1 MKTTFGPGVIV
12 TSKWLNGAREI
23 YFDGQDLDWHF
34 PPINLGDVQRGGTEG
49 LDGAYVTTSTDQT
62 FGGTPITGRKSFM
75 GFVAFGDQVNSNP
88 DNAPVSWTT
97 LAKFNQGGANQNF
110 TAKFANLKPED
121 IITKDILDEQV
132 QNFPIIDEGAF

>member
-23 YFDGQDLDWHF
+23 YFDGQDADWHYS
-34 PPINLGDVQRGGTEG
+34 PINLGDIQRGGSEG
-49 LDGAYVTTSTDQT
+49 LDSIYVTTTSDQT

-75 GFVAFGDQVNSNP
+75 GFVAFGDASNSNP

-97 LAKFNQGGANQNF
+97 LAKFNQGGSEQNF
-110 TAKFANLKPED
+110 TLKFANLAGQD
-121 IITKDILDEQV
+121 IITKEILDQ
-132 QNFPIIDEGAF
+132 QIINFPIIDEGAF

>member
-23 YFDGQDLDWHF
+23 YFDGQDADWHYS
-34 PPINLGDVQRGGTEG
+34 PISLGDIQRGGSEG
-49 LDGAYVTTSTDQT
+49 LDSIYVTTTSDQT

-75 GFVAFGDQVNSNP
+75 GFVAFGDASNSNP

-97 LAKFNQGGANQNF
+97 LAKFNQGGSEQNF
-110 TAKFANLKPED
+110 TLKFANLAGQD
-121 IITKDILDEQV
+121 IITKEILDQ
-132 QNFPIIDEGAF
+132 QIINFPIIDEGAF